1 MKTSKLRDEKEV
13 QDRQQQADVEA
24 QKNLEENLQQLDS
37 RKQELELQEE
47 QMQARLK
54 KILDAVGKHKE
65 ELTRVRKEQREMKEK
80 LGNSRFSQLDY
91 LCHYLSVFVRVICP
105 VSTYSAIGLCWS
117 ILVLHLFMFPFEVFL
132 IQDIFLPSSYRRL
145 LFLYITGANM
155 KC

>member
-1 MKTSKLRDEKEV
+1 MKTSKLSDEKEV
-13 QDRQQQADVEA
+13 QDRQQQVDVEA

-80 LGNSRFSQLDY
+80 LGNSRLVN
-91 LCHYLSVFVRVICP
+91 LTIFVIIYRFLQ
-105 VSTYSAIGLCWS
+105 VSYVMSPP
-117 ILVLHLFMFPFEVFL
+117 ILP
-132 IQDIFLPSSYRRL
+132 
-145 LFLYITGANM
+145 
-155 KC
+155 